1 MRHIDRLYMKALK
14 IKPQYDDIVIVTNET
29 GQWMIKDD
37 IFESLEAAQAALDDY
52 IKGDDVIVIIN
63 DAPPDGEFFQ
73 PERLEDEREENQV
86 EHQDTDRDKKD
97 IDKSNEHGCKRN
109 DGQQK
114 SQYNHS
120 WV

>member
-37 IFESLEAAQAALDDY
+37 VFESLESAQAALGDY

-63 DAPPDGEFFQ
+63 DAPPEGEFLL
-73 PERLEDEREENQV
+73 PERLENERKENKI
-86 EHQDTDRDKKD
+86 EYADTYRNTQD
-97 IDKSNEHGCKRN
+97 IDQSHEHGGKRN
-109 DGQQK
+109 NGQQE

>member
-14 IKPQYDDIVIVTNET
+14 IRPQYDDIIIVTNET

-37 IFESLEAAQAALDDY
+37 MFESLEAAQAALDDY

-63 DAPPDGEFFQ
+63 DAPPDGELLK
-73 PERLEDEREENQV
+73 PERVENEREENKV
-86 EHQDTDRDKKD
+86 EYQDTDRNKKD
-97 IDKSNEHGCKRN
+97 INKGDEYGRKRN

-114 SQYNHS
+114 SKYNHT